1 MQFLKTLFWVLVA
14 VVLAVFALYNMT
26 PVSVQLWRDLRMDTF
41 LPVLVIGAFLVGVLL
56 VWFPHRAS
64 VWSWRRKVDATERKL
79 ADEREARVRAEE
91 ALTHERAAPVHER
104 VVTRSEPVFEDRPIL
119 DADGRVIG
127 HERDVT
133 RG

>member
-14 VVLAVFALYNMT
+14 VVLAVFAVYNVNT
-26 PVSVQLWRDLRMDTF
+26 WVDVA
-41 LPVLVIGAFLVGVLL
+41 LPSNLTVNILLPLLVIGAFLVGVFL
-56 VWFPHRAS
+56 VWLPHRAS

-79 ADEREARVRAEE
+79 ADEREARGRAEE
-91 ALTHERAAPVHER
+91 ALTHEHAAPER
-104 VVTRSEPVFEDRPIL
+104 VVTRSEPVFADRPIL

>member
-41 LPVLVIGAFLVGVLL
+41 LPVLVIGAFVAGVLL
-56 VWFPHRAS
+56 VWLPHRAS
-64 VWSWRRKVDATERKL
+64 VWGWRRKNDATERKL
-79 ADEREARVRAEE
+79 LDEREGRVRAEE
-91 ALTHERAAPVHER
+91 ALTHERAAPER

-119 DADGRVIG
+119 DADGNVIG
-127 HERDVT
+127 HERDVI